1 MEYVINN
8 KEFIK
13 TSISNNEVIKN
24 QLSRD
29 TKKNYVMIHVRRG
42 DFVKLGWN
50 LDLSYYEKSLT
61 FIEFN

>member
-29 TKKNYVMIHVRRG
+29 TKKIM
-42 DFVKLGWN
+42 
-50 LDLSYYEKSLT
+50 
-61 FIEFN
+61 